1 MSLLLLLL
9 VIDEDP
15 VDVEPPVVDEPAPTI
30 VTATTYAQFVA
41 LLEADDL
48 FVDAAAVLLD
58 ADESELADV
67 SADLSG
73 AVVSHNNYRPIHGE
87 CRVSIARRLQWQR
100 HRLRLSV
107 SLTSYTEALTATWD
121 RGVWVLSTPDRR
133 LGEEPELFD
142 VVGWDK
148 TVLLDTPCG
157 RTYSMPSGST
167 PLTVV
172 EGILSTEI
180 ANAGTVTLDQT
191 AVATATTT
199 DRVWAADVTW
209 LTIVNE
215 CLAVIGYEGIHC
227 DESGSWRARP
237 YRQPSER
244 NPTWSFSAESASSI
258 VGEDRVE
265 SSDTT
270 DTPNVWV
277 GFRRNVDAPADGGG
291 RVEVVN
297 LSDGDTSLA
306 ARANRVVRWVGEFD
320 AVDDTVL
327 LTMVQAKAA
336 SDRMVARKL
345 ALTTGVVPL
354 LWHLDVVQLT
364 DAAIT
369 GSDRWAVEEWSAD
382 LFGEVDMGH
391 RWRQVVTV

>member
-73 AVVSHNNYRPIHGE
+73 AVVARNMFRPIHGE

-215 CLAVIGYEGIHC
+215 CLAAIGYEGVWC
-227 DESGSWRARP
+227 DEAGSWRARP

-244 NPTWSFSAESASSI
+244 TASWSFSAESASSI

-265 SSDTT
+265 SQDTT

-277 GFRRNVDAPADGGG
+277 GFRRNVDAPADGAG

-297 LSDGDTSLA
+297 LADGDTSLA
-306 ARANRVVRWVGEFD
+306 ARGGRVVRWVGEFD

-364 DAAIT
+364 DAAIA